1 MSLQTIIDKSSS
13 IVIDK
18 RKVTSSVLTRSG
30 VLRTTAFLGHQ
41 PYFFTVN
48 FSASLKYS
56 TNRDLLEDLDR
67 LDRVNEETIDIGT
80 TNTNLSYITRYQG
93 NASNAS
99 LSSITVN
106 NVADFGNLYLNCSS
120 VTGSTGFLFKKGDF
134 IQPKGNSNVYR
145 YTYQITNDILLSSAA
160 GNGNVAVP
168 VHRRLFE
175 QPGQNYYGGGIKVG
189 SQVTWPVK
197 MLQKP
202 NYTIL
207 PYDRVV
213 FDGEFQLV
221 EVMQDFVS

>member
-1 MSLQTIIDKSSS
+1 MSLQKIINSAGS
-13 IVIDK
+13 ITIDK

-48 FSASLKYS
+48 FTPSLKYS
-56 TNRDLLEDLDR
+56 TNRGLLEDIDT
-67 LDRVNEETIDIGT
+67 LDRVTEETINIGS
-80 TNTNLSYITRYQG
+80 TNLGLEYITRYQG
-93 NASNAS
+93 NISNAGIAN
-99 LSSITVN
+99 ITVN
-106 NVADFGNLYLNCSS
+106 NVVDFGNLYLNCS
-120 VTGSTGFLFKKGDF
+120 TIGAGSGFLFKKGDF
-134 IQPKGNSNVYR
+134 IQPKGNTNVYR
-145 YTYQITNDILLSSAA
+145 YTYQVTSDIAYSTS
-160 GNGNVAVP
+160 GNVAIP

-175 QPGQNYYGGGIKVG
+175 QPGQTFIGGGIRVG
-189 SQVTWPVK
+189 KDVTWPVK

-207 PYDRVV
+207 PRDRVV

>member
-1 MSLQTIIDKSSS
+1 MSLQSIINSAGS
-13 IVIDK
+13 ISIDK

-41 PYFFTVN
+41 PYFFTIN
-48 FSASLKYS
+48 FTPSLKYS
-56 TNRDLLEDLDR
+56 ENRDLLEDIDTLDR
-67 LDRVNEETIDIGT
+67 TTEEVINIGSS
-80 TNTNLSYITRYQG
+80 NLNLQYITRYQG
-93 NASNAS
+93 NMTAGGIST
-99 LSSITVN
+99 ITVN

-120 VTGSTGFLFKKGDF
+120 IGAGSGFLFKKGDF
-134 IQPKGNSNVYR
+134 IQPKGNTNVYR
-145 YTYQITNDILLSSAA
+145 YTYQVTSDVAYSTGA
-160 GNGNVAVP
+160 NVRIP

-175 QPGQNYYGGGIKVG
+175 QPGQTYIGGGIKVG
-189 SQVTWPVK
+189 KDVTWPVK

-221 EVMQDFVS
+221 EVMQDFVG

>member
-1 MSLQTIIDKSSS
+1 MSLQRIINSAGS
-13 IVIDK
+13 ITIDK

-48 FSASLKYS
+48 FTPNLRYS
-56 TNRDLLEDLDR
+56 TNRGLLEDIDT
-67 LDRVNEETIDIGT
+67 LDRVTEETINIGSS
-80 TNTNLSYITRYQG
+80 NLGLEYITRYQG
-93 NASNAS
+93 NISTAGIAN
-99 LSSITVN
+99 ITVN
-106 NVADFGNLYLNCSS
+106 NVVDFGNLYLNCSS
-120 VTGSTGFLFKKGDF
+120 IGAGSGYLFKKGDF
-134 IQPKGNSNVYR
+134 IQPKGNTNVYR
-145 YTYQITNDILLSSAA
+145 YTYQVTSDVAYSTSS
-160 GNGNVAVP
+160 NVAIP

-175 QPGQNYYGGGIKVG
+175 QPGQTYIGGGIRVG
-189 SQVTWPVK
+189 KDVTWPVK

-221 EVMQDFVS
+221 EVMQDYVS

>member
-1 MSLQTIIDKSSS
+1 MSLQTIIDNASS
-13 IVIDK
+13 ITIDK

-56 TNRDLLEDLDR
+56 TNRDLLEDLDA

-80 TNTNLSYITRYQG
+80 TNTKLNYITRYQG
-93 NASNAS
+93 NMTNAS
-99 LSSITVN
+99 ISTITVN
-106 NVADFGNLYLNCSS
+106 SVADFGNLYLNCSS
-120 VTGSTGFLFKKGDF
+120 VSAGSGYLFKKGDF
-134 IQPKGNSNVYR
+134 IQPKGNTNVYR
-145 YTYQITNDILLSSAA
+145 YTYQVTSDVAYSVNA
-160 GNGNVAVP
+160 NVRVP

-175 QPGQNYYGGGIKVG
+175 QPGQTYIGGGIKVG
-189 SQVTWPVK
+189 KDVTWPVK

-207 PYDRVV
+207 PHDRVV
-213 FDGEFQLV
+213 FDSEFQLV

>member
-1 MSLQTIIDKSSS
+1 MSIQRIINSAGS
-13 IVIDK
+13 ISIDK

-41 PYFFTVN
+41 PYFFTVT
-48 FSASLKYS
+48 FTPSLKYS
-56 TNRDLLEDLDR
+56 ENRDLLEDLDR
-67 LDRVNEETIDIGT
+67 LDRVTEETINIGSS
-80 TNTNLSYITRYQG
+80 NLGLEYITRYQG

-99 LSSITVN
+99 LSTITVN
-106 NVADFGNLYLNCSS
+106 NVADFGNLHLNCSS

-145 YTYQITNDILLSSAA
+145 YTYQVTSDITLASAA
-160 GNGNVAVP
+160 GSSDVSVP

-175 QPGQNYYGGGIKVG
+175 QPGQNYYGGGINVG
-189 SQVTWPVK
+189 KNVTWPVK

-213 FDGEFQLV
+213 FDGDFQLV
-221 EVMQDFVS
+221 EVMQDFVP

>member
-1 MSLQTIIDKSSS
+1 MSLQRIINSAGS
-13 IVIDK
+13 ITIDK

-48 FSASLKYS
+48 FTPMLKYS
-56 TNRDLLEDLDR
+56 TNRGLLEDIDT
-67 LDRVNEETIDIGT
+67 LDRVTEETINIGSS
-80 TNTNLSYITRYQG
+80 NLGLEYITRYQG
-93 NASNAS
+93 NISNAGIAT
-99 LSSITVN
+99 ITVN
-106 NVADFGNLYLNCSS
+106 NVVDFGNLYLNCSS
-120 VTGSTGFLFKKGDF
+120 IGSGSGFLFKKGDF
-134 IQPKGNSNVYR
+134 IQPKGNTNVYR
-145 YTYQITNDILLSSAA
+145 YTYQVTSDIAYSTSS
-160 GNGNVAVP
+160 NVAIP

-175 QPGQNYYGGGIKVG
+175 QPGQTFIGGGIRVG
-189 SQVTWPVK
+189 KDVTWPVK

-207 PYDRVV
+207 PHDRVV

>member
-1 MSLQTIIDKSSS
+1 MSLQKIINSAGS
-13 IVIDK
+13 ISIDK

-48 FSASLKYS
+48 FTPSLKYS
-56 TNRDLLEDLDR
+56 ENRGLLEDIDS
-67 LDRVNEETIDIGT
+67 LDRVTEEVINIGSS
-80 TNTNLSYITRYQG
+80 NSNLEYITRYQG
-93 NASNAS
+93 DIAANAIST
-99 LSSITVN
+99 ITVN

-120 VTGSTGFLFKKGDF
+120 IGAGSGYLFKKGDF
-134 IQPKGNSNVYR
+134 IQPKGNTNVYR
-145 YTYQITNDILLSSAA
+145 YTFQVTSDIAYSTSA
-160 GNGNVAVP
+160 NVRVP

-175 QPGQNYYGGGIKVG
+175 QPGQTYIGGGIRVG
-189 SQVTWPVK
+189 KDVTWPVK

>member
-1 MSLQTIIDKSSS
+1 MSLQNIINNASS
-13 IVIDK
+13 ISIDK

-56 TNRDLLEDLDR
+56 ENRDILEDIDT
-67 LDRVNEETIDIGT
+67 LDRVTEEVINIGSS
-80 TNTNLSYITRYQG
+80 NLGLQYITRYQG
-93 NASNAS
+93 NMSNAS
-99 LSSITVN
+99 INTITVN
-106 NVADFGNLYLNCSS
+106 NVVDFGNLYLNCSS
-120 VTGSTGFLFKKGDF
+120 VSAGSGYLFKKGDF
-134 IQPKGNSNVYR
+134 IQPKGNTNVYR
-145 YTYQITNDILLSSAA
+145 YTYQVTSDVAYSTSS
-160 GNGNVAVP
+160 NVAIP

-175 QPGQNYYGGGIKVG
+175 QPGQTYIGGGIRVG
-189 SQVTWPVK
+189 KDVTWPVK

-213 FDGEFQLV
+213 FDGDFQLV
-221 EVMQDFVS
+221 EVMQDFQS

>member
-1 MSLQTIIDKSSS
+1 MSLQSIINSAGS
-13 IVIDK
+13 ISIDK

-41 PYFFTVN
+41 PYFFTIN
-48 FSASLKYS
+48 FTPSLKYS
-56 TNRDLLEDLDR
+56 ENRDLLEDIDTLDR
-67 LDRVNEETIDIGT
+67 TTEEVINIGSS
-80 TNTNLSYITRYQG
+80 NLNLQYITRYQG
-93 NASNAS
+93 NMSAGGINT
-99 LSSITVN
+99 ITVN

-120 VTGSTGFLFKKGDF
+120 IGAGSGFLFKKGDF
-134 IQPKGNSNVYR
+134 IQPKGNTNVYR
-145 YTYQITNDILLSSAA
+145 YTYQVTSDVAYSTGA
-160 GNGNVAVP
+160 NVRIP

-175 QPGQNYYGGGIKVG
+175 QPGQTYIGGGIKVG
-189 SQVTWPVK
+189 KDVTWPVK

-221 EVMQDFVS
+221 EVMQDFVG

>member
-1 MSLQTIIDKSSS
+1 MSLQNIINRAGS
-13 IVIDK
+13 ITIDK

-48 FSASLKYS
+48 FTPSLQYS
-56 TNRDLLEDLDR
+56 TNRGLLEDIDT
-67 LDRVNEETIDIGT
+67 LDRVTEEVINIGSS
-80 TNTNLSYITRYQG
+80 NLGLEYITRYQG
-93 NASNAS
+93 NMTNAS
-99 LSSITVN
+99 INTITVN
-106 NVADFGNLYLNCSS
+106 NVADFGHLYLNCSS
-120 VTGSTGFLFKKGDF
+120 VSAGSGFLFKKGDY
-134 IQPKGNSNVYR
+134 IQPKGNTNVYR
-145 YTYQITNDILLSSAA
+145 YTYQVTSDIAYSTSS
-160 GNGNVAVP
+160 NVAVP

-175 QPGQNYYGGGIKVG
+175 QPGQTFIGGGIKVG
-189 SQVTWPVK
+189 KDVTWPVK

-213 FDGEFQLV
+213 FDNEFQLV

>member
-1 MSLQTIIDKSSS
+1 MSLQNIINNASS
-13 IVIDK
+13 ISIDK

-56 TNRDLLEDLDR
+56 ENRDILEDIDR
-67 LDRVNEETIDIGT
+67 LDRVTEEIVNIGSS
-80 TNTNLSYITRYQG
+80 NLGLEYITRYQG
-93 NASNAS
+93 NIAANVIST
-99 LSSITVN
+99 ITVN

-120 VTGSTGFLFKKGDF
+120 IGAGSGFLFKKGDF
-134 IQPKGNSNVYR
+134 IQPKGNTNVYR
-145 YTYQITNDILLSSAA
+145 YTYQVTSDVAYSTGS
-160 GNGNVAVP
+160 NVAIP

-175 QPGQNYYGGGIKVG
+175 QPGQTYIGGGIRVG
-189 SQVTWPVK
+189 KDVTWPVK

-213 FDGEFQLV
+213 FDGDFQLV
-221 EVMQDFVS
+221 EVMQDFQS

>member
-1 MSLQTIIDKSSS
+1 MSLQNIINRAGS
-13 IVIDK
+13 ITIDK

-48 FSASLKYS
+48 FTPTLKYS
-56 TNRDLLEDLDR
+56 TNRGLLEDIDT
-67 LDRVNEETIDIGT
+67 LDRVTEETINIGSS
-80 TNTNLSYITRYQG
+80 NLGLEYITRYQG
-93 NASNAS
+93 NMTAASINT
-99 LSSITVN
+99 ITVN
-106 NVADFGNLYLNCSS
+106 NVVDFGNLYLNCSS
-120 VTGSTGFLFKKGDF
+120 VSAGSGFLFKKGDF
-134 IQPKGNSNVYR
+134 IQPKGNTNAYR
-145 YTYQITNDILLSSAA
+145 YTYQVTSDIAYSTSS
-160 GNGNVAVP
+160 NVAIP

-175 QPGQNYYGGGIKVG
+175 QPGQTFIGGGIRVG
-189 SQVTWPVK
+189 KDVTWPVK

-213 FDGEFQLV
+213 FDNEFQLV

>member
-1 MSLQTIIDKSSS
+1 MSLQTIIDNASS
-13 IVIDK
+13 ITIDK

-48 FSASLKYS
+48 FSATLKYS
-56 TNRDLLEDLDR
+56 TNRDLLEDLDT

-80 TNTNLSYITRYQG
+80 TNTKLNYITRYQG
-93 NASNAS
+93 NMTNAS
-99 LSSITVN
+99 ISTITVN

-120 VTGSTGFLFKKGDF
+120 VSAGSGFLFKKGDF
-134 IQPKGNSNVYR
+134 IQPKGNTNVYR
-145 YTYQITNDILLSSAA
+145 YTYQVTSDVAYSVNA
-160 GNGNVAVP
+160 NVRVP

-175 QPGQNYYGGGIKVG
+175 QPGQTYIGGGIKVG
-189 SQVTWPVK
+189 KDVTWPVK

-213 FDGEFQLV
+213 FDSEFQLV

>member
-1 MSLQTIIDKSSS
+1 MSLQTIIDNASS
-13 IVIDK
+13 ITIDK

-56 TNRDLLEDLDR
+56 TNRDLLEDLDA

-80 TNTNLSYITRYQG
+80 TNTKLNYITRYQG
-93 NASNAS
+93 NMTNAS
-99 LSSITVN
+99 ISTITVN
-106 NVADFGNLYLNCSS
+106 SVADFGNLYLNCSGVS
-120 VTGSTGFLFKKGDF
+120 AGSGFLFKKGDF
-134 IQPKGNSNVYR
+134 IQPKGNTNVYR
-145 YTYQITNDILLSSAA
+145 YTYQVTSDVAYSTSS
-160 GNGNVAVP
+160 NVAIP

-175 QPGQNYYGGGIKVG
+175 QPGQTFIGGGIKVG

>member
-1 MSLQTIIDKSSS
+1 MSLQQIINSAGS
-13 IVIDK
+13 ITIDK

-48 FSASLKYS
+48 FTPSLRYS
-56 TNRDLLEDLDR
+56 ENRGLLEDIDT
-67 LDRVNEETIDIGT
+67 LDRVTEETINIGS
-80 TNTNLSYITRYQG
+80 TNLGLEYITRYQG
-93 NASNAS
+93 NISNEGIAN
-99 LSSITVN
+99 ITVN
-106 NVADFGNLYLNCSS
+106 NVVDFGNLYLNCSS
-120 VTGSTGFLFKKGDF
+120 IGAGSGFLFKKGDF
-134 IQPKGNSNVYR
+134 IQPLGNTNVYR
-145 YTYQITNDILLSSAA
+145 YTYQVTSDIAYSTD
-160 GNGNVAVP
+160 GNVAIP

-175 QPGQNYYGGGIKVG
+175 QPGQTFIGGGIRVG
-189 SQVTWPVK
+189 KDVTWPVK

-207 PYDRVV
+207 PRDRVV

>member
-1 MSLQTIIDKSSS
+1 MSLQRIINSAGS
-13 IVIDK
+13 ISIDK

-48 FSASLKYS
+48 FTPSLKYS
-56 TNRDLLEDLDR
+56 TNRGLLEDIDT
-67 LDRVNEETIDIGT
+67 LDRVTEETINIGSS
-80 TNTNLSYITRYQG
+80 NLGLEYITRYQG
-93 NASNAS
+93 NMSAASINT
-99 LSSITVN
+99 ITVN

-120 VTGSTGFLFKKGDF
+120 VSAGSGFLFKKGDF
-134 IQPKGNSNVYR
+134 IQPKGNTNVYR
-145 YTYQITNDILLSSAA
+145 YTYQVTSDIAYSTGA
-160 GNGNVAVP
+160 NVAVP

-175 QPGQNYYGGGIKVG
+175 QPGQTYIGGGIKVG
-189 SQVTWPVK
+189 KDVTWPVK